1 MKTLTL
7 KEYKYIFDT
16 MYSSL
21 CLFANK
27 YVENLEASQD
37 LVQDVFIRIWE
48 EKIVF
53 QHDQAVKSYL
63 YTAVKNQC
71 LDYLKSVY
79 VRTTQSLDEEDVFQ
93 WETDPFFHRE
103 VVISETNHILEK
115 AITTLP
121 EKCAQ
126 IIKLSIKGMS
136 NPEISEE
143 LGISLNTIKL
153 QKKIAYKRLRPLLKD
168 YFLLFAFIAEL
179 KK

>member
-7 KEYKYIFDT
+7 KEYKYTFDSLYT
-16 MYSSL
+16 SL

-27 YVENLEASQD
+27 YIENLEASED
-37 LVQDVFIRIWE
+37 LVQDVFIKIWE
-48 EKIVF
+48 EKIAF
-53 QHDQAVKSYL
+53 NNDIAIKSYL
-63 YTAVKNQC
+63 YTAVKNQS
-71 LDYLKSVY
+71 LDYLKSAY
-79 VRTTQSLDEEDVFQ
+79 VRTTQSLDAVDISK

-103 VVISETNHILEK
+103 VVISDINHMLEK
-115 AITTLP
+115 AITALP

-126 IIKLSIKGMS
+126 IIKMSMKGMS

-179 KK
+179 KQ

>member
-1 MKTLTL
+1 MKTLIL

-16 MYSSL
+16 MYTTL

-27 YVENLEASQD
+27 YVENVEASQD
-37 LVQDVFIRIWE
+37 LVQDVFIKIWE
-48 EKIVF
+48 QKIVF
-53 QHDQAVKSYL
+53 DDDKAIKSYL
-63 YTAVKNQC
+63 YTAVKNQS
-71 LDYLKSVY
+71 LDYLKSTY
-79 VRTTQSLDEEDVFQ
+79 VRTTQSLDAEDISK

-103 VVISETNHILEK
+103 VVVSEINDILEK

-126 IIKLSIKGMS
+126 IIKLSMKGMS

-168 YFLLFAFIAEL
+168 YFLLFAFIVEL
-179 KK
+179 KN

>member
-1 MKTLTL
+1 MKTLIL

-16 MYSSL
+16 MYTSL

-27 YVENLEASQD
+27 YVENLEVSQD

-48 EKIVF
+48 ERIAFKSDKAI
-53 QHDQAVKSYL
+53 KSYL

-71 LDYLKSVY
+71 LDYLKSAY
-79 VRTTQSLDEEDVFQ
+79 VKTTQSLDAEDISK
-93 WETDPFFHRE
+93 WETDSFFYRE
-103 VVISETNHILEK
+103 VVVSETNQILEK
-115 AITTLP
+115 AIKTLP